1 MKIQKKKWLTFAA
14 AALIATGVLGMT
26 SLAAGRADLNANT
39 GGPGE
44 KASVDVSTGEKPG
57 DTQERQQDQQTAVIT
72 QILAEAGTGNCNAD
86 ISYYKKENGNWELKW
101 TEKGYVGRNGITD
114 NKKEG
119 DGATP
124 SGVYSFDLAFG
135 LLDDPG
141 SVLPYHKI
149 AEGDFWGD
157 DPASPHYN
165 QLVNDKT
172 TAKDWNSGEDLIKAT
187 PYYNYALNLD
197 YNKER
202 TPGEGSAIFLHCFK
216 ASGYQGSS
224 GCICLPESRMK
235 ELLGLVDTNT
245 RIVIAKDA
253 EHLNLGEFMK

>member
-1 MKIQKKKWLTFAA
+1 
-14 AALIATGVLGMT
+14 MT
-26 SLAAGRADLNANT
+26 SFAAGRADLNAKT

-44 KASVDVSTGEKPG
+44 ASVSDSSVSTGEKPG
-57 DTQERQQDQQTAVIT
+57 DIQQDQQMVPVS
-72 QILAEAGTGNCNAD
+72 QILTVAGTGDCNAD

-141 SVLPYHKI
+141 SVLPYHTIVK
-149 AEGDFWGD
+149 GDFWVD

-172 TAKDWNSGEDLIKAT
+172 TAKDWNSGENLIKAT

-202 TPGEGSAIFLHCFK
+202 TPGAGSAIFLHCFMATSYK
-216 ASGYQGSS
+216 GSS

-235 ELLGLVDTNT
+235 ELIGSADAGT
-245 RIVIAKDA
+245 RIMIAKDA
-253 EHLNLGEFMK
+253 KHLDLSEYMKEEMHKKGAPRLASF

>member
-1 MKIQKKKWLTFAA
+1 
-14 AALIATGVLGMT
+14 MT
-26 SLAAGRADLNANT
+26 SFAAGRADLNAKT

-44 KASVDVSTGEKPG
+44 ASVSDSSVSTGEKPG
-57 DTQERQQDQQTAVIT
+57 DSQQDQRIVPVS
-72 QILAEAGTGNCNAD
+72 QILTAAGTGDCNAD

-149 AEGDFWGD
+149 VKGDFWVD

-172 TAKDWNSGEDLIKAT
+172 TAKDWNSGENLIKAT

-197 YNKER
+197 YN
-202 TPGEGSAIFLHCFK
+202 
-216 ASGYQGSS
+216 
-224 GCICLPESRMK
+224 
-235 ELLGLVDTNT
+235 
-245 RIVIAKDA
+245 
-253 EHLNLGEFMK
+253 

>member
-1 MKIQKKKWLTFAA
+1 MKIQKKKWMTFAA

-72 QILAEAGTGNCNAD
+72 QILAVAGTGDCNAD

-119 DGATP
+119 EDDIDIAK
-124 SGVYSFDLAFG
+124 VILAVSTGTVKTYFMLTTG
-135 LLDDPG
+135 LLVIVCAG
-141 SVLPYHKI
+141 VI
-149 AEGDFWGD
+149 
-157 DPASPHYN
+157 
-165 QLVNDKT
+165 
-172 TAKDWNSGEDLIKAT
+172 LIKK
-187 PYYNYALNLD
+187 Y
-197 YNKER
+197 
-202 TPGEGSAIFLHCFK
+202 
-216 ASGYQGSS
+216 
-224 GCICLPESRMK
+224 
-235 ELLGLVDTNT
+235 
-245 RIVIAKDA
+245 VI
-253 EHLNLGEFMK
+253 

>member
-1 MKIQKKKWLTFAA
+1 
-14 AALIATGVLGMT
+14 MT
-26 SLAAGRADLNANT
+26 SFAAGRADLNAKT

-44 KASVDVSTGEKPG
+44 AFVSDSSVSTGEKPG
-57 DTQERQQDQQTAVIT
+57 DIQQDQQMVPVS
-72 QILAEAGTGNCNAD
+72 QILTVAGTGDCNAD

-149 AEGDFWGD
+149 VKGDFWVD

-172 TAKDWNSGEDLIKAT
+172 TAKDWNSGENLIKAT

-202 TPGEGSAIFLHCFK
+202 TPGAGSAIFLHCFMEPRIKVLQAASACRK
-216 ASGYQGSS
+216 AG
-224 GCICLPESRMK
+224 
-235 ELLGLVDTNT
+235 
-245 RIVIAKDA
+245 
-253 EHLNLGEFMK
+253 

>member
-14 AALIATGVLGMT
+14 AAIIATGVLGMT

-72 QILAEAGTGNCNAD
+72 QILAVAGTGDCNAD

-101 TEKGYVGRNGITD
+101 TEKGYVGRNGIID

-124 SGVYSFDLAFG
+124 SGV
-135 LLDDPG
+135 
-141 SVLPYHKI
+141 
-149 AEGDFWGD
+149 
-157 DPASPHYN
+157 
-165 QLVNDKT
+165 
-172 TAKDWNSGEDLIKAT
+172 
-187 PYYNYALNLD
+187 
-197 YNKER
+197 
-202 TPGEGSAIFLHCFK
+202 
-216 ASGYQGSS
+216 
-224 GCICLPESRMK
+224 
-235 ELLGLVDTNT
+235 
-245 RIVIAKDA
+245 
-253 EHLNLGEFMK
+253 

>member
-14 AALIATGVLGMT
+14 AAIIATGVLGMT

-72 QILAEAGTGNCNAD
+72 QILAVAGTGDCNAD

-119 DGATP
+119 DG
-124 SGVYSFDLAFG
+124 
-135 LLDDPG
+135 
-141 SVLPYHKI
+141 
-149 AEGDFWGD
+149 
-157 DPASPHYN
+157 
-165 QLVNDKT
+165 
-172 TAKDWNSGEDLIKAT
+172 AT

>member
-1 MKIQKKKWLTFAA
+1 
-14 AALIATGVLGMT
+14 MT
-26 SLAAGRADLNANT
+26 SFAAGRADLNAKT

-44 KASVDVSTGEKPG
+44 ASVSDS
-57 DTQERQQDQQTAVIT
+57 
-72 QILAEAGTGNCNAD
+72 
-86 ISYYKKENGNWELKW
+86 S
-101 TEKGYVGRNGITD
+101 
-114 NKKEG
+114 
-119 DGATP
+119 
-124 SGVYSFDLAFG
+124 
-135 LLDDPG
+135 
-141 SVLPYHKI
+141 HKI
-149 AEGDFWGD
+149 VKGDFWVD

-172 TAKDWNSGEDLIKAT
+172 TAKDWNSGENLIKAT

-202 TPGEGSAIFLHCFK
+202 TPGAGSAIFLHCFK
-216 ASGYQGSS
+216 VSGYQGSS

>member
-1 MKIQKKKWLTFAA
+1 MKGEFMKMKIQKKKWMAFAA
-14 AALIATGVLGMT
+14 AALIATGALGLT
-26 SLAAGRADLNANT
+26 SFAAGRADLNAKK

-44 KASVDVSTGEKPG
+44 VPVVD
-57 DTQERQQDQQTAVIT
+57 
-72 QILAEAGTGNCNAD
+72 QILAVAGTGDCNAD

-124 SGVYSFDLAFG
+124 SGTYSFDLAFG

-149 AEGDFWGD
+149 EEGDFWVD
-157 DPASPHYN
+157 DPASSHYN
-165 QLVNDKT
+165 QLENEKT
-172 TAKDWNSGEDLIKAT
+172 TAKDWNSGENLIKT
-187 PYYNYALNLD
+187 SPYYNYALNLN

-202 TPGEGSAIFLHCFK
+202 TPGAGSAIFLHCFK
-216 ASGYQGSS
+216 ASGYQGSA
-224 GCICLPESRMK
+224 GCICLPETRMK
-235 ELLGLVDTNT
+235 ELLTCVNAGTK
-245 RIVIAKDA
+245 IVIAKDA
-253 EHLNLGEFMK
+253 GHLDLNDLMK

>member
-14 AALIATGVLGMT
+14 AAIIATGVLGMT

-72 QILAEAGTGNCNAD
+72 QILAVAGTGDCNAD

-141 SVLPYHKI
+141 SELPYHKI
-149 AEGDFWGD
+149 AEGDFWVD
-157 DPASPHYN
+157 DPAS
-165 QLVNDKT
+165 
-172 TAKDWNSGEDLIKAT
+172 

>member
-1 MKIQKKKWLTFAA
+1 
-14 AALIATGVLGMT
+14 MT
-26 SLAAGRADLNANT
+26 SFAAGRADLNAKT

-44 KASVDVSTGEKPG
+44 ASVSDSSVSTGEKPG
-57 DTQERQQDQQTAVIT
+57 DIQQNQQMVPVS
-72 QILAEAGTGNCNAD
+72 QILTVAGTGDCNAD

-149 AEGDFWGD
+149 VKGDFWVD

-172 TAKDWNSGEDLIKAT
+172 TAKDWNSGENLIKAT

-202 TPGEGSAIFLHCFK
+202 TPGAGSAIFLHCFK

-235 ELLGLVDTNT
+235 ELIGSADAGT
-245 RIVIAKDA
+245 RIMIAKDA
-253 EHLNLGEFMK
+253 KHLDLSEYMK

>member
-1 MKIQKKKWLTFAA
+1 MKIQKKKWMAFAA
-14 AALIATGVLGMT
+14 AVLV
-26 SLAAGRADLNANT
+26 AAGALGITSFAAGKADLNAKT

-44 KASVDVSTGEKPG
+44 TAAVD
-57 DTQERQQDQQTAVIT
+57 
-72 QILAEAGTGNCNAD
+72 QILAVAGTGDCNAD
-86 ISYYKKENGNWELKW
+86 ISYYKKENGNWKLKW

-124 SGVYSFDLAFG
+124 SGTYSFDLAFG

-149 AEGDFWGD
+149 TEGDFWVD

-172 TAKDWNSGEDLIKAT
+172 TAKDWDSGENLIKAT

-202 TPGEGSAIFLHCFK
+202 TPGAGSAIFLHCFMATSYK
-216 ASGYQGSS
+216 GSS
-224 GCICLPESRMK
+224 GCICLPEERMK
-235 ELLGLVDTNT
+235 ELIGSVDAGT

-253 EHLNLGEFMK
+253 EHLDLKDIMK

>member
-1 MKIQKKKWLTFAA
+1 M
-14 AALIATGVLGMT
+14 
-26 SLAAGRADLNANT
+26 
-39 GGPGE
+39 
-44 KASVDVSTGEKPG
+44 
-57 DTQERQQDQQTAVIT
+57 
-72 QILAEAGTGNCNAD
+72 
-86 ISYYKKENGNWELKW
+86 
-101 TEKGYVGRNGITD
+101 
-114 NKKEG
+114 
-119 DGATP
+119 
-124 SGVYSFDLAFG
+124 YSFDLAFG

-149 AEGDFWGD
+149 AEGDFWVD

-216 ASGYQGSS
+216 ASGYQAPQGASACRKA
-224 GCICLPESRMK
+224 G
-235 ELLGLVDTNT
+235 
-245 RIVIAKDA
+245 
-253 EHLNLGEFMK
+253 

>member
-1 MKIQKKKWLTFAA
+1 
-14 AALIATGVLGMT
+14 MT
-26 SLAAGRADLNANT
+26 SFAAGRADLNAKT

-44 KASVDVSTGEKPG
+44 ASVSDSSVSTGEKPG
-57 DTQERQQDQQTAVIT
+57 DIQQDQQIVPVS
-72 QILAEAGTGNCNAD
+72 QILTVAGTGDCNAD

-149 AEGDFWGD
+149 VKGDFWVD

-172 TAKDWNSGEDLIKAT
+172 TAKTGIPVK
-187 PYYNYALNLD
+187 
-197 YNKER
+197 
-202 TPGEGSAIFLHCFK
+202 I
-216 ASGYQGSS
+216 
-224 GCICLPESRMK
+224 
-235 ELLGLVDTNT
+235 
-245 RIVIAKDA
+245 
-253 EHLNLGEFMK
+253 

>member
-14 AALIATGVLGMT
+14 AAIIATGVLGMT
-26 SLAAGRADLNANT
+26 SLAAGRADLNAKTGGPGEASVSDSNT

-72 QILAEAGTGNCNAD
+72 QILAVAGTGDCNAD

-141 SVLPYHKI
+141 SELP
-149 AEGDFWGD
+149 
-157 DPASPHYN
+157 
-165 QLVNDKT
+165 
-172 TAKDWNSGEDLIKAT
+172 
-187 PYYNYALNLD
+187 
-197 YNKER
+197 
-202 TPGEGSAIFLHCFK
+202 
-216 ASGYQGSS
+216 
-224 GCICLPESRMK
+224 
-235 ELLGLVDTNT
+235 
-245 RIVIAKDA
+245 
-253 EHLNLGEFMK
+253 